1 VWPGGIEPDFVG
13 DTESVKQEDSTTMET
28 RKNVLII
35 ERNSVILKRL
45 DDKLDRLGFPF
56 RCVGAP
62 EMTMEQLEALV
73 PDLAI
78 IGSSLDE
85 EVCFQCM
92 QKLKIIKP
100 GMPILLCCNE
110 KEFQK
115 NVFHAPYS
123 GVQCFDQD
131 LALDALSAIL
141 REAIRAGEESESL
154 PDFPLLVG
162 KSREIRRIRE
172 KIGTV
177 ADKDITVLI
186 TGESGTGKEL
196 IARSLHYYSSRNKG
210 PLIKIN
216 CGALPDELLESEVF
230 GFQKGAF
237 TGAHKDKPGR
247 LELAHGGTLFVDEI
261 GDLSLS
267 LQVKFLQVL
276 EDKAFSRLGGVRDRT
291 VDTRVVAATNRDLSR
306 KVRERSFRKDLF
318 FRLNVMH
325 IEAPPLR
332 DRREDIPMMADYFM
346 HKYCFEFKKGP
357 LNPPDRILNA
367 LKTYPWPGNVR
378 ELENVIRRV
387 IVLKDWDAALHDIG
401 SSETASSRR
410 SSPFS
415 KSLGNIRPW
424 GDGKIDRYFRKPGT
438 SLKKITRAY
447 VGEVEQKAISQAL
460 RESNWNRKKAA
471 ESLGVSYKTLLNR
484 IEELNIR
491 P

>member
-1 VWPGGIEPDFVG
+1 M
-13 DTESVKQEDSTTMET
+13 ES
-28 RKNVLII
+28 RKNVLLI
-35 ERNSVILKRL
+35 ERDPTELKRL
-45 DDKLDRLGFPF
+45 DERLDRVGFPF
-56 RCVGAP
+56 RCVGTP

-78 IGSSLDE
+78 IGPTLE
-85 EVCFQCM
+85 EEIWFQCM
-92 QKLKIIKP
+92 QQLKIIKP
-100 GMPILLCCNE
+100 GMPVLLCCKEEEFEE
-110 KEFQK
+110 KAFY
-115 NVFHAPYS
+115 APFS
-123 GVQCFDQD
+123 GIRCFDLD
-131 LALDALSAIL
+131 LTPDALSAIL
-141 REAIRAGEESESL
+141 NQAIRDGDESENL
-154 PDFPLLVG
+154 PDFPVLVG
-162 KSREIRRIRE
+162 KSREISRIRE
-172 KIGTV
+172 KIDAV
-177 ADKDITVLI
+177 ANKDITVLI

-196 IARSLHYYSSRNKG
+196 IARLLHYYSDRNTG

-237 TGAHKDKPGR
+237 TGAHKNKPGR

-276 EDKAFSRLGGVRDRT
+276 EDKAFSRLGGVRDRI
-291 VDTRVVAATNRDLSR
+291 VDTRVVAATNRNLSR
-306 KVRERSFRKDLF
+306 KVREGSFRKDLF

-332 DRREDIPMMADYFM
+332 DRREDIPMMAEYFM
-346 HKYCFEFKKGP
+346 HKYCFEFRKSP
-357 LNPPDRILNA
+357 LKPPDRIVNA
-367 LKTYPWPGNVR
+367 LKTYSWPGNVR

-387 IVLKDWDAALHDIG
+387 IVLRDWDGALHDIG
-401 SSETASSRR
+401 RTDGTASRKP
-410 SSPFS
+410 SPFS
-415 KSLGNIRPW
+415 KALGNVRPW
-424 GDGKIDRYFRKPGT
+424 GEGKIDRFFRKPDA

>member
-1 VWPGGIEPDFVG
+1 
-13 DTESVKQEDSTTMET
+13 MET

-35 ERNSVILKRL
+35 EKNPVVLKQL
-45 DDKLDRLGFPF
+45 DEQLDHLGFTF
-56 RCVGAP
+56 RCVGTP
-62 EMTMEQLEALV
+62 DMTMEQLEALV
-73 PDLAI
+73 PDIAI
-78 IGSSLDE
+78 IGPTLGEDAGFE
-85 EVCFQCM
+85 CI
-92 QKLKIIKP
+92 QKLKIVKP
-100 GMPILLCCNE
+100 GMPVLLCCKDE
-110 KEFQK
+110 VLEQK
-115 NVFHAPYS
+115 ALHAPFS
-123 GVQCFDQD
+123 GIWCFDPD
-131 LALDALSAIL
+131 LGLEALSTIL
-141 REAIRAGEESESL
+141 RGAIQSVQESENL
-154 PDFPLLVG
+154 PEFPVLVG
-162 KSREIRRIRE
+162 KSREICLIRE
-172 KIGTV
+172 KIDAV

-196 IARSLHYYSSRNKG
+196 IARSLHYYSSRSKG

-237 TGAHKDKPGR
+237 TGAHKNKPGR
-247 LELAHGGTLFVDEI
+247 LELAHEGTLFVDEI

-291 VDTRVVAATNRDLSR
+291 VDTRVIAATNRDLSR
-306 KVRERSFRKDLF
+306 KVREGSFRKDLF
-318 FRLNVMH
+318 FRLNIMH

-332 DRREDIPMMADYFM
+332 DRREDISLMTEYFM
-346 HKYCFEFKKGP
+346 HKYCFEFRKGP
-357 LNPPDRILNA
+357 LKPTERILNA
-367 LKTYPWPGNVR
+367 LKMYPWPGNVR

-387 IVLKDWDAALHDIG
+387 IVLRDWDAALHDIG
-401 SSETASSRR
+401 RMDGAVGRK

-415 KSLGNIRPW
+415 KVLGSIRPW
-424 GDGKIDRYFRKPGT
+424 GDGKIDKFFRQPGA

-460 RESNWNRKKAA
+460 RNSNWNRKKAA

-484 IEELNIR
+484 IDELHIR

>member
-1 VWPGGIEPDFVG
+1 M
-13 DTESVKQEDSTTMET
+13 TET

-35 ERNSVILKRL
+35 EKNPVVLKRL
-45 DDKLDRLGFPF
+45 DEHLDHLGFRF
-56 RCVGAP
+56 RCVGTP
-62 EMTMEQLEALV
+62 DMTMEQLEALV
-73 PDLAI
+73 TDVAI
-78 IGSSLDE
+78 IGPSLEDDAGFE
-85 EVCFQCM
+85 CI
-92 QKLKIIKP
+92 QKLKIVKP
-100 GMPILLCCNE
+100 GMPILLCCKDE
-110 KEFQK
+110 ALEQK
-115 NVFHAPYS
+115 ALHAPFS
-123 GVQCFDQD
+123 GIWCLD
-131 LALDALSAIL
+131 LDLGLEALSTIL
-141 REAIRAGEESESL
+141 QRALQSVQESESL
-154 PDFPLLVG
+154 PDFPVLVG
-162 KSREIRRIRE
+162 KSREICRIRE
-172 KIGTV
+172 KIDAV

-237 TGAHKDKPGR
+237 TGAHKNKPGR
-247 LELAHGGTLFVDEI
+247 LELAHEGTLFVDEI

-291 VDTRVVAATNRDLSR
+291 VDTRVIAATNRDLSR
-306 KVRERSFRKDLF
+306 KVREGGFRKDLF

-325 IEAPPLR
+325 MEAPPLR
-332 DRREDIPMMADYFM
+332 ERREDIPLMAEYFM
-346 HKYCFEFKKGP
+346 HKYCFEFRKGP
-357 LNPPDRILNA
+357 LKPPERILNA
-367 LKTYPWPGNVR
+367 LKTYAWPGNVR

-387 IVLKDWDAALHDIG
+387 IVMRDWDAALHDIG
-401 SSETASSRR
+401 RMDASVDRKL
-410 SSPFS
+410 SPFS
-415 KSLGNIRPW
+415 KALGSIQPW
-424 GDGKIDRYFRKPGT
+424 GDGKIDKFFRKPGV

-460 RESNWNRKKAA
+460 RNSNWNRKKAA

-484 IEELNIR
+484 IEELHIR

>member
-1 VWPGGIEPDFVG
+1 
-13 DTESVKQEDSTTMET
+13 MET
-28 RKNVLII
+28 RKNILVI
-35 ERNSVILKRL
+35 EKSSAMLKQL
-45 DDKLDRLGFPF
+45 DEQLERLGFPF
-56 RCVGAP
+56 RCAGTP
-62 EMTMEQLEALV
+62 DMTMEQLEALV
-73 PDLAI
+73 PDVAI
-78 IGSSLDE
+78 IGPEMGE
-85 EVCFQCM
+85 ELWSVCL
-92 QKLKIIKP
+92 QKLKIVKP
-100 GMPILLCCNE
+100 GMPVLLCCKDE
-110 KEFQK
+110 ALEHKAL
-115 NVFHAPYS
+115 HAPFS
-123 GVQCFDQD
+123 GIWCFDPDHGMED
-131 LALDALSAIL
+131 LARAL
-141 REAIRAGEESESL
+141 REAIRSVQESEKL
-154 PDFPLLVG
+154 PDFPVLVG
-162 KSREIRRIRE
+162 KSRKIRRIRE
-172 KIGTV
+172 KINAV

-237 TGAHKDKPGR
+237 TGAHKNKPGR
-247 LELAHGGTLFVDEI
+247 LELAHEGTLFVDEI

-276 EDKAFSRLGGVRDRT
+276 EDKAFSRLGGIRDRN
-291 VDTRVVAATNRDLSR
+291 VDTRVIAATNRDLSR
-306 KVRERSFRKDLF
+306 KVREGTFRKDLF
-318 FRLNVMH
+318 FRLNIMH

-332 DRREDIPMMADYFM
+332 ERKDDIPLMTEYFM
-346 HKYCFEFKKGP
+346 HKYCFEFRKGP
-357 LNPPDRILNA
+357 LKPPERILNV

-387 IVLKDWDAALHDIG
+387 IVLRDWDAALHDIG
-401 SSETASSRR
+401 KTDATTGRK

-415 KSLGNIRPW
+415 KALGSLRPW
-424 GDGKIDRYFRKPGT
+424 GDGKIDKFFRKPGS

-484 IEELNIR
+484 IDDLHIR